1 MQANWLRNRL
11 TKAKQQAPMWA
22 ELADAVQEVFEQH
35 IEPLVERLRGMGGA
49 FTMAEEDLDA
59 RINELGP
66 FFFLSERVEPEDWP
80 LALIQR
86 QDEIHYKN
94 TEWPMLSTIGRE
106 FTGMSVTWSPQWAPK
121 DINTYPYGTRFTTK
135 EAMPFEDIPES
146 GWFMTSRGVIRVS
159 LPELARSFPGGETQN
174 EQTAE
179 FEAILARFIAPLI
192 PLRIVF
198 DGAQYYIG
206 YTLKEAD
213 EWIELLATD
222 IHSSWAPAEEG
233 GEGVNLQSAEIG
245 TSFPPLNNDS
255 DSPVGQLFLD
265 VESMDAWTLDKPIT

>member
-66 FFFLSERVEPEDWP
+66 FFFLSERVAPEDWP

-106 FTGMSVTWSPQWAPK
+106 FTGMEVTWSPQWAPK
-121 DINTYPYGTRFTTK
+121 DINTYPYGSRFTTK
-135 EAMPFEDIPES
+135 EMMPFEDIPES
-146 GWFMTSRGVIRVS
+146 DWFMTSRGVIRVS

-206 YTLKEAD
+206 YTLKEAE
-213 EWIELLATD
+213 EWVELLATD
-222 IHSSWAPAEEG
+222 I
-233 GEGVNLQSAEIG
+233 G
-245 TSFPPLNNDS
+245 TSWPEVSEGNETSTVKPADISTTFPNMNNSS
-255 DSPVGQLFLD
+255 DAPIGQFYLD
-265 VESMDAWTLDKPIT
+265 VIPMDAWTLDKPIT